1 MMVVACWSEEFAR
14 EPKTLETT
22 TFLSTSYNCEASI
35 SDLQPSSPP
44 VPVLGQVHSTFYELA
59 A

>member
-1 MMVVACWSEEFAR
+1 MMVVACWSEELAR

-22 TFLSTSYNCEASI
+22 TFLSTSYCEASI